1 MTKHFL
7 YIILFLLVALHT
19 KATNL
24 VIEVKEDQSNIVLEN
39 AIVSYTQNKQ
49 QYAFPVP
56 LSGKVVLKNIE
67 YPIKIKV
74 QSLSY
79 ESITKTIKA
88 KDITSL
94 YGDDYLLVQ
103 LKKINVQ
110 LNELVVTA
118 QTTPQLAKQSIYKV
132 NSINSAQIAQRGA
145 VSVNDVL
152 GYEVNHF
159 ISNDNLL
166 GSSVSIGGIGGQ
178 NVKVLV
184 NGVPIM
190 GRENGNIDLGQLS
203 VNNIKRIE
211 MIQGP
216 MSVIYGSN
224 ALGGV
229 INIITKT
236 PQKKMAFGIR
246 SYTESIG
253 KYNFFGDMSLQRK
266 KHQVQVS
273 LSRNF
278 FQGWTPEDSVDRYQL
293 WKPKTQ
299 YASDLQY
306 NYENKKTKVNYYSSY
321 LYEKITNKGVPI
333 VNPYDGYAFDEYYK
347 TQRIINSLGLNYV
360 LSTKEQLSFSNSYS
374 IYKRTKN
381 RFRKD
386 LVSLEQF
393 QTHGIGDQDTTR
405 FDDINARGTLSSK
418 RFKNMDVLL
427 GYEYTYELGKSYK
440 LADDEQSMSDIG
452 VFASATYT
460 HKKISVQPS
469 CRMTYSNRFNKATT
483 PALHLKYDLNQRTQ
497 IRASYARGFRAPTLK
512 EMYLQFVDQNHTIIG
527 NPELK
532 PEIGDHLEFG
542 IEHQA
547 KLAHATLSIGLNAY
561 ANAITNLITL
571 AIYNNHGVLRQYAN
585 IQEYQNGILN
595 VQAKYASSRLKFNT
609 AMGCILVNK
618 SETLP
623 QHVILEIS
631 PNLSYWFKSIN
642 TTFNFNYKFNSKQ
655 PVLTVDQQFLYTSAL
670 HIANASLQKS
680 FFKKSLALQVGVK
693 NLFNLQNTPLSG
705 AVDLQSGGHTSASGM
720 QLFPE
725 RSLFMDI
732 QYHF

>member
-1 MTKHFL
+1 M
-7 YIILFLLVALHT
+7 ALHT

>member
-1 MTKHFL
+1 M
-7 YIILFLLVALHT
+7 ALHT

-24 VIEVKEDQSNIVLEN
+24 VIEVKEDQSNIALEN

-56 LSGKVVLKNIE
+56 LNGKVVLKNIV
-67 YPIKIKV
+67 YPIKVKV
-74 QSLSY
+74 QSLGY
-79 ESITKTIKA
+79 ESITRTIKA
-88 KDITSL
+88 SDITSL
-94 YGDDYLLVQ
+94 HGDDYLLVQ
-103 LKKINVQ
+103 LKKNNVQ

-184 NGVPIM
+184 NGIPIM

-203 VNNIKRIE
+203 VNNVKRIE

-236 PQKKMAFGIR
+236 PQKKMSFGIR

-253 KYNFFGDMSLQRK
+253 KYNFFGDMSLQKK

-360 LSTKEQLSFSNSYS
+360 LSSKEQLSFSNSYS

-393 QTHGIGDQDTTR
+393 ETHGIGDQDTTR
-405 FDDINARGTLSSK
+405 FDDIDARGTLSSK
-418 RFKNMDVLL
+418 RFKNTDVLL

-440 LADDEQSMSDIG
+440 LADDKQSMSDIG

-483 PALHLKYDLNQRTQ
+483 PALHLKYDINDKTQ

-532 PEIGDHLEFG
+532 PEIGDHLELG
-542 IEHQA
+542 IEHQV

-561 ANAITNLITL
+561 ANAIRNLITL

-623 QHVILEIS
+623 QHVIIEIS
-631 PNLSYWFKSIN
+631 PNVSYLFKSIN

-725 RSLFMDI
+725 RSLFMDV

>member
-74 QSLSY
+74 QSLGY

>member
-405 FDDINARGTLSSK
+405 FDDIDARGTLSSK

>member
-74 QSLSY
+74 QSLGY

-393 QTHGIGDQDTTR
+393 ETHGIGDQDTTR
-405 FDDINARGTLSSK
+405 FDDIDARGTLSSK

>member
-1 MTKHFL
+1 M
-7 YIILFLLVALHT
+7 ALHT

-24 VIEVKEDQSNIVLEN
+24 VIEVKEDNTNIVLEN

-56 LSGKVVLKNIE
+56 LNGKVVLKNIV
-67 YPIKIKV
+67 YPIKVKV
-74 QSLSY
+74 QSLGY
-79 ESITKTIKA
+79 ESITRTIKA
-88 KDITSL
+88 SDITSL
-94 YGDDYLLVQ
+94 HGDDYLLVQ
-103 LKKINVQ
+103 LKKNNVQ

-184 NGVPIM
+184 NGIPIM

-203 VNNIKRIE
+203 VNNVKRIE

-236 PQKKMAFGIR
+236 PQKKMSFGIR

-253 KYNFFGDMSLQRK
+253 KYNFFGDMSLQKK

-360 LSTKEQLSFSNSYS
+360 LSSKEQLSFSNSYS

-393 QTHGIGDQDTTR
+393 ETHGIGDQDTTR
-405 FDDINARGTLSSK
+405 FDDIDARGTLSSK
-418 RFKNMDVLL
+418 RFKNTDVLL

-440 LADDEQSMSDIG
+440 LADDKQSMSDIG

-483 PALHLKYDLNQRTQ
+483 PALHLKYDINDKTQ

-532 PEIGDHLEFG
+532 PEIGDHLELG
-542 IEHQA
+542 IEHQV

-561 ANAITNLITL
+561 ANAIRNLITL

-595 VQAKYASSRLKFNT
+595 VQAKYASNRLKFNT

-623 QHVILEIS
+623 QHVIIEIS
-631 PNLSYWFKSIN
+631 PNVSYLFKSIN

-725 RSLFMDI
+725 RSLFMDV

>member
-1 MTKHFL
+1 M
-7 YIILFLLVALHT
+7 ALHT

-393 QTHGIGDQDTTR
+393 ETHGIGDQDTTR
-405 FDDINARGTLSSK
+405 FDDIDARGTLSSK

>member
-1 MTKHFL
+1 MKKHFL
-7 YIILFLLVALHT
+7 YILLFLLVALHT

-24 VIEVKEDQSNIVLEN
+24 VIEVKEDHTNIVLEN
-39 AIVSYTQNKQ
+39 AIVSYTQNKL

-56 LSGKVVLKNIE
+56 LNGKVVLKNIV
-67 YPIKIKV
+67 YPIKVKV
-74 QSLSY
+74 QSLGY
-79 ESITKTIKA
+79 ESITRTIKA

-94 YGDDYLLVQ
+94 HGDDYLLVQ
-103 LKKINVQ
+103 LKKMNVQ

-132 NSINSAQIAQRGA
+132 NSFNSTQIAQRGA

-152 GYEVNHF
+152 SYEVNHF

-253 KYNFFGDMSLQRK
+253 KYNFFGDMSLHKK

-306 NYENKKTKVNYYSSY
+306 NYENKKTKLNYYSSY

-393 QTHGIGDQDTTR
+393 ETHGIGDQDTTR

-418 RFKNMDVLL
+418 RIRNTDVLL

-483 PALHLKYDLNQRTQ
+483 PALHLKYDLNDKTQ

>member
-393 QTHGIGDQDTTR
+393 ETHGIGDQDTTR
-405 FDDINARGTLSSK
+405 FDDIDARGTLSSK